1 MLGDSTA
8 MACFSTNDIEKAKE
22 FYGGTLGIAVSME
35 EDDSLV
41 LDFAGDT
48 HVLVYLK
55 EDHVPASHTV
65 LLLSVADVEA
75 EAADLKARGITLA
88 DLPYTDADGIARD
101 ESMPPTA
108 WFQDPAGNWMVVG
121 QLPS

>member
-1 MLGDSTA
+1 MRPSGRAPGELR
-8 MACFSTNDIEKAKE
+8 K
-22 FYGGTLGIAVSME
+22 VSLE
-35 EDDSLV
+35 PGYAPNAEGSCLV
-41 LDFAGDT
+41 RFGDT

-88 DLPYTDADGIARD
+88 DLPYTDEDGIARD

-108 WFQDPAGNWMVVG
+108 WFQDPAGNWVAVG